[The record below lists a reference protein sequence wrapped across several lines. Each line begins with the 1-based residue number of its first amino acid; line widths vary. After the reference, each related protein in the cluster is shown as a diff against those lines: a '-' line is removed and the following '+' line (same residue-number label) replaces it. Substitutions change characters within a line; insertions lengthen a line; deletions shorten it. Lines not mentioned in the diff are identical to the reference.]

1 VHVAVGRPR
10 HHAPNAGEGA
20 EAAMVPARGVP
31 KPSLRRRAAASSGYD
46 LPLLAPLD
54 AWVASLAHGVPG

>member
-1 VHVAVGRPR
+1 
-10 HHAPNAGEGA
+10 
-20 EAAMVPARGVP
+20 MVPARGVP